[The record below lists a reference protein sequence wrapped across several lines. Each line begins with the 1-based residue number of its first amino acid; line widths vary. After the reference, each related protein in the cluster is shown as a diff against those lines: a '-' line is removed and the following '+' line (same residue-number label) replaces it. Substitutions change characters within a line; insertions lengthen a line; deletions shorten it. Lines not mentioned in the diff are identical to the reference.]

1 MSYPRT
7 ALSLSRLNTSGS
19 KSSLDRWKQKE
30 ASQYNFRDII
40 TKLGFSGVLSIDEY
54 KPRRARH
61 YDLIAA
67 DTIKWR
73 ILYMETVSFSP
84 NRAGTISR
92 GIIEQFC
99 WHLKDLGI
107 NPWAVIF
114 DLLAAYPKQV
124 RKSGLKVIIQYDYF
138 HLMQQIHKHLK
149 NGLIQFRRQLKGEE
163 LGPFRQDLWENK
175 WRILKDM
182 DNWTAK
188 DHKIIPELIEFYRG
202 TPVEAVLI
210 FK

>member
-138 HLMQQIHKHLK
+138 HLMQQIHKYLK
-149 NGLIQFRRQLKGEE
+149 NGL
-163 LGPFRQDLWENK
+163 
-175 WRILKDM
+175 
-182 DNWTAK
+182 
-188 DHKIIPELIEFYRG
+188 KINYPAASSG
-202 TPVEAVLI
+202 VLE
-210 FK
+210 KH

>member
-124 RKSGLKVIIQYDYF
+124 RKVWP
-138 HLMQQIHKHLK
+138 
-149 NGLIQFRRQLKGEE
+149 KGNYPIR
-163 LGPFRQDLWENK
+163 LLSLDAA
-175 WRILKDM
+175 DS
-182 DNWTAK
+182 
-188 DHKIIPELIEFYRG
+188 
-202 TPVEAVLI
+202 
-210 FK
+210 